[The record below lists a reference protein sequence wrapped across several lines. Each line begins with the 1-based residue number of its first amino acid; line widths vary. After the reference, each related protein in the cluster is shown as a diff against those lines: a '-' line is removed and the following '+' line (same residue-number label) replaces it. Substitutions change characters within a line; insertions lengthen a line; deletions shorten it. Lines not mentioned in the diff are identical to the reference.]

1 MSRDES
7 ASAAAPAY
15 TMGYGPEFR
24 KTLER
29 RNAADCAA
37 HLLPH
42 LKSGMRLLDLGCGP
56 GTISV
61 ELAEVVVSPAAAI
74 RASPGSCRARR

>member
-1 MSRDES
+1 MSRDET
-7 ASAAAPAY
+7 ASAAAPTY

-42 LKSGMRLLDLGCGP
+42 LRIRHAPARPRLRPRNDFGG
-56 GTISV
+56 
-61 ELAEVVVSPAAAI
+61 
-74 RASPGSCRARR
+74 AR

>member
-37 HLLPH
+37 
-42 LKSGMRLLDLGCGP
+42 SY
-56 GTISV
+56 
-61 ELAEVVVSPAAAI
+61 
-74 RASPGSCRARR
+74 ARIWVTA